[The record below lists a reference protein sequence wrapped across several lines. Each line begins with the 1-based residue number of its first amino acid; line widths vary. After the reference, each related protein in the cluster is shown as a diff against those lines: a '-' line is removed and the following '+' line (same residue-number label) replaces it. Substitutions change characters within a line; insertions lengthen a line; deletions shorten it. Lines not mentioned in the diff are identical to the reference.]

1 MSNGQYWIRG
11 QYWIGGQY
19 YLEVVE
25 HRVGQLGL
33 LGPGVAG
40 SGQVVGHLTR
50 LDL

>member
-1 MSNGQYWIRG
+1 MSNGQYLP
-11 QYWIGGQY
+11 IGGQY